1 MSQSCLPHHSGSA
14 TAPLIRKILK
24 PFLSGLLQIGL
35 VAAAIFWLLQS
46 GAEAMDYRW
55 QWYRIPQ
62 YLWFVEDG
70 EWFPAELLEGLMVTL
85 HISAVSL
92 IATLLIGLTA
102 ALLRL
107 SDSIVGRGL
116 ARGYVELIRN
126 TPLLVQIYLLY
137 FVFGPVLG
145 LERFTTAVLA
155 LSLFQGAYTAE
166 IFRAGLLS
174 ISRGQFEAADSL
186 GLSKIDS
193 YRYVI
198 LPQVFRRIL
207 PPLTNEAVSLVK
219 NSSIVSVMAIFD
231 LTTEGR
237 NIVADTA
244 MPFEVW
250 FTVAAIYLCV
260 TLLLSGLAAWLEH
273 KLNVSK

>member
-1 MSQSCLPHHSGSA
+1 MKLNRNSPTVPIISGY
-14 TAPLIRKILK
+14 KILK
-24 PFLSGLLQIGL
+24 PVLSGFLQVALVGL
-35 VAAAIFWLLQS
+35 GLYWLLNS
-46 GAEAMDYRW
+46 GAEAMNYRW

-62 YLWFVEDG
+62 YLWFFEDG
-70 EWFPAELLEGLMVTL
+70 EWFPAELLEGLLVTL
-85 HISAVSL
+85 KISAVSL
-92 IATLLIGLTA
+92 VCTLAIGLTT
-102 ALLRL
+102 ALLRM
-107 SDSIVGRGL
+107 SDSVVGRSL
-116 ARGYVELIRN
+116 ARGYIELIRN

-166 IFRAGLLS
+166 IFRAGLNS
-174 ISRGQFEAADSL
+174 IAKGQFEASQSL
-186 GLSKIDS
+186 GLSYSDS
-193 YRYVI
+193 YRFVI
-198 LPQVFRRIL
+198 LPQVIKKIL

-250 FTVAAIYLCV
+250 FSVAGIYLCV
-260 TLLLSGLAAWLEH
+260 TLVLSGFAAWLEH
-273 KLNVSK
+273 RLNVPEH